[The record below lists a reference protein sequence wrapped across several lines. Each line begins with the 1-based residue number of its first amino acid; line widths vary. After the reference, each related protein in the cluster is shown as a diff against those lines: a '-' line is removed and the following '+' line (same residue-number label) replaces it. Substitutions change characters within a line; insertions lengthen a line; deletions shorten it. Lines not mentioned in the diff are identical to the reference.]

1 MLDIDLLDA
10 SETQRAAKIFH
21 RDGFVA
27 IKNALTPEQLAFARK
42 GAERVIKEQL
52 DADPERKGNRGNHR
66 YSFGPQHHHPEW
78 AMLIDLP
85 HILKIVETIWGSPN
99 FNCSGAGGDYSLPGA
114 KMQPLHKDMG
124 DYFQDPSG
132 QVTFHDTVAP
142 FIVVNFLM
150 VDFNKTNGGTRF
162 VPCTQRH
169 RGPIPTVEEEPRWM
183 QNQIIHAPAGT
194 ALVRDVRCWH
204 GGPPN
209 DSDIIRPMTSVG
221 YFAPWFHGG
230 FKRSMPRAVY
240 NTLSPRA
247 KELSRFIVLDE

>member
-1 MLDIDLLDA
+1 MLDIDLLA
-10 SETQRAAKIFH
+10 GSEVDRATKIFH

-27 IKNALTPEQLAFARK
+27 IKNALTPAQLEFARA
-42 GAERVIKEQL
+42 GAARVIKEQL
-52 DADPERKGNRGNHR
+52 DADPERKGNRGSYR
-66 YSFGPQHHHPEW
+66 YSFGPQTHHPEW

-85 HILKIVETIWGSPN
+85 DILNIVEKIWSSSH

-114 KMQPLHKDMG
+114 QMQPLHKDMG
-124 DYFQDPSG
+124 DFFQDPQG
-132 QVTFHDTVAP
+132 VVTFHDPIAP

-150 VDFNKTNGGTRF
+150 VDFNKTVGGTRF

-169 RGPIPTVEEEPRWM
+169 RGPIPSVEEEPRWM
-183 QNQIIHAPAGT
+183 QNSIIHAPAGT

-209 DSDIIRPMTSVG
+209 NSDITRPMTSVG

-230 FKRSMPRAVY
+230 FTRHLPKAQYEKLSKRGQEICKY
-240 NTLSPRA
+240 
-247 KELSRFIVLDE
+247 IVKD